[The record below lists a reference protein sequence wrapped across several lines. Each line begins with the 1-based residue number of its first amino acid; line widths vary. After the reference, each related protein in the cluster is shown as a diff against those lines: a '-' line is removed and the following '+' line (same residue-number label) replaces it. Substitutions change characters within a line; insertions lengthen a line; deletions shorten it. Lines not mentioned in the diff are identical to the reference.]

1 MNCISTTGASPRANH
16 VYAPQGTVPK
26 FLDLA
31 LVIGADALGRGRSCS
46 LVNCLRN
53 SCAHATFT
61 GHSSSSAVLE
71 ADSHHVRGGHRFRQP
86 ELLRGHCA
94 SGRHRDGQQRL
105 QRKGNPVS
113 GTTRLCVNAIGDSH
127 WVSNTELLSQCAQHG
142 ARTVNRTFLLARARA
157 PETS

>member
-1 MNCISTTGASPRANH
+1 MNFISTAGASPLANH
-16 VYAPQGTVPK
+16 VCAPQGTVPK
-26 FLDLA
+26 FLDFA
-31 LVIGADALGRGRSCS
+31 LVIGADGRGRGRSCS

-61 GHSSSSAVLE
+61 DLFPFRTFFE
-71 ADSHHVRGGHRFRQP
+71 ADSQHVRGGHRFRQP

-113 GTTRLCVNAIGDSH
+113 GTTRLCANAVGDSH
-127 WVSNTELLSQCAQHG
+127 WVSNTELLSQRAQHG
-142 ARTVNRTFLLARARA
+142 ARTLNRTFLLARARA
-157 PETS
+157 PEAS